1 MTAAVTPLE
10 ARCEV
15 CLDTGSKSQDLN
27 GDLDCHNCQA
37 ALERI
42 ELRGTMRRIGVKNI
56 DGMNWRA
63 YQLGKNSTQSD
74 AYDAQYVTL
83 NRIDMHDGAW
93 LEKESKTGDWLFKR
107 NSGFERY
114 LNEFEAGFVNAAL
127 VSKVVAAPVVPVAAQ
142 PVAYAD
148 PQAFENFDKVRSSQ
162 ILNHSMEHEWMWA
175 RPSVGLVPMYLAAPH
190 IEAQPA
196 GEVVAALKVARN
208 TLLTAEYVIKGREHT
223 GFITNAI
230 AVIDKAM
237 AQGDKHGN

>member
-15 CLDTGSKSQDLN
+15 CKDTGSKSQDLN

-42 ELRGTMRRIGVKNI
+42 ELRGTMRRIGVKNGGGTSI

-74 AYDAQYVTL
+74 AYDAQYVAL

-114 LNEFEAGFVNAAL
+114 LNEFEAGFVNAAVAAK
-127 VSKVVAAPVVPVAAQ
+127 VSAAPVVPVAAQ
-142 PVAYAD
+142 PVVQQEPVAYM
-148 PQAFENFDKVRSSQ
+148 AFAKNENVR
-162 ILNHSMEHEWMWA
+162 IWA
-175 RPSVGLVPMYLAAPH
+175 GKNNLGAKEAAEAEGLVLQPVYAAPSL
-190 IEAQPA
+190 EAKPV
-196 GEVVAALKVARN
+196 GEVIEKLIAALQDCARHPRGIQRAN
-208 TLLTAEYVIKGREHT
+208 IVRK
-223 GFITNAI
+223 AI
-230 AVIDKAM
+230 AM
-237 AQGDKHGN
+237 AQGDKA